1 MKKQKLI
8 TYFDCESDMG
18 RASFATCLSVSWITC
33 DVNDDFKIIDNLS
46 GTLNSKFRYSRPFEV
61 DAMLAHNI
69 PVADI
74 MKQKLSN
81 GELVDRWDKSFRD
94 LSEKGT
100 IFAGFNNM
108 NYDNI
113 LLNNSLFVNLKF
125 PYITSKQQ
133 FDILP
138 AVRACSVFSPDAL
151 RYELN
156 AKGNKSFKLQSM
168 IKANG
173 ISTTRAHDSYEDTR
187 VTLLL
192 SKLLKEKSPDIFNAA
207 LALRRKTDVLPKI
220 KKEKIFCWHE
230 SFFKTKIYCG
240 TYIGEQIFPGWYYLY
255 DLRKNP
261 EDILSLNIN
270 DLKEEISKSK
280 KWVRTLKANRSPII
294 MDKKY
299 SMLDEEYKEIG
310 YSEINKRYKLIEKHR
325 EELSHKLRIID
336 EEKFKD
342 KLDFDQENKLAE
354 EKIYTLN
361 IKNEERKWM
370 NEFNEDHTKRTKAF
384 SKLSNDI
391 KTLAEMKI
399 FDNYSKDEFC
409 EIFSL
414 KDYKRVKR
422 RVAEEILDTSNK
434 HSPFTKIPEQQARID
449 TLRVIAEKVEDETK
463 INQLNELDDYLEGM
477 KKDFEQ
483 AS

>member
-1 MKKQKLI
+1 M
-8 TYFDCESDMG
+8 
-18 RASFATCLSVSWITC
+18 
-33 DVNDDFKIIDNLS
+33 
-46 GTLNSKFRYSRPFEV
+46 
-61 DAMLAHNI
+61 
-69 PVADI
+69 
-74 MKQKLSN
+74 
-81 GELVDRWDKSFRD
+81 
-94 LSEKGT
+94 
-100 IFAGFNNM
+100 
-108 NYDNI
+108 
-113 LLNNSLFVNLKF
+113 
-125 PYITSKQQ
+125 
-133 FDILP
+133 
-138 AVRACSVFSPDAL
+138 
-151 RYELN
+151 
-156 AKGNKSFKLQSM
+156 
-168 IKANG
+168 
-173 ISTTRAHDSYEDTR
+173 
-187 VTLLL
+187 
-192 SKLLKEKSPDIFNAA
+192 
-207 LALRRKTDVLPKI
+207 
-220 KKEKIFCWHE
+220 
-230 SFFKTKIYCG
+230 
-240 TYIGEQIFPGWYYLY
+240 
-255 DLRKNP
+255 
-261 EDILSLNIN
+261 SLNID

-299 SMLDEEYKEIG
+299 AMLEEEYKEIG
-310 YSEINKRYKLIEKHR
+310 DNEINKRYKLIEKHR
-325 EELSHKLRIID
+325 DELAHKLRIID

-342 KLDFDQENKLAE
+342 KLDFDQEDKLAE

-370 NEFNEDHTKRTKAF
+370 NEFNEDYTKRTKAF